1 MANDKLTPK
10 QETYCQERF
19 VNKLSQRQAY
29 KKAYDTKNMADKTID
44 EKACLL
50 ESNDKVVAR
59 RDELNNTV
67 LNKNLVTKEYV
78 VSALMEVAER
88 CLQKIPVLDS
98 HGEPT
103 GEWKFEAAGANKSLE
118 LLGKTIAMFTDKT
131 ESININTEIVLTPE
145 ERQKRIEELK
155 AKL

>member
-1 MANDKLTPK
+1 MAGDKLTPK

-29 KKAYDTKNMADKTID
+29 KKAFDAKNMNDNTID
-44 EKACLL
+44 RRAFELEQNGKIKAREKEL
-50 ESNDKVVAR
+50 NDK
-59 RDELNNTV
+59 V

-78 VSALMEVAER
+78 IEALMEVAER
-88 CLQKIPVLDS
+88 CMQKVPVLDTQ
-98 HGEPT
+98 GEPT

-118 LLGKTIAMFTDKT
+118 LLGKTIALFTDKT
-131 ESININTEIVLTPE
+131 ESINLNADIQLTPE